1 MTNLEGTTVLLRAV
15 EPTDIDPMYAWEN
28 DPAVWRVSGTTAP
41 FSRHTLER
49 FVEEQ
54 RYDIFQ
60 TRQQRL
66 VIETREDA
74 RIVGA
79 LDLFELDPLN
89 ARAGLG
95 VLIHRTDDRGRGYAS
110 DAVEVACRYA
120 RTTLRMHQLWCGVG
134 ADNAAS
140 LALFRKAGFTQTG
153 MKRDWLWTP
162 DGYRDE
168 AMLQKILE

>member
-15 EPTDIDPMYAWEN
+15 EPTDIDAMYAWEN

-168 AMLQKILE
+168 VMLQKVLE